1 MSGYRDP
8 VTLVRGLPR
17 PVRLLVAGTFITK
30 LGTFILP
37 YLSLILRREF
47 GLGPRAVA
55 ALMFAYGLGSMV
67 SVLAGGALTDR
78 LGRRVTL
85 LFSLAGSGALAVALG
100 LTSSVSVFA
109 PLLVLLGFV
118 ADLYRPPSSS
128 IVGDLLPS
136 AERATGFAALRL
148 AINLGFAFGM
158 AIGGLLADLS
168 WRLLFVLDGVTTLGF
183 AAVVYVGIPETGAP
197 RAEAAPRGGPGP
209 WRDPVFLQLA
219 ATSLCLAFVFV
230 SFVTVLPLT
239 VTLSAGYPALVY
251 GLIIGVNGLLI
262 AALEISV
269 AHALRGR
276 RRLRVAALGTMLV
289 GLGFAL
295 SGLVLHWA
303 WFLLMVVLWT
313 AGEILAMP
321 QKMAFVADWAPPE
334 ARGRYLGFYSA
345 TWSLALALNPLVC
358 LPLHAALGDRLF
370 WTLALVPTVPSAL
383 VLLRLDRRADR
394 PERLRGMSVARA
406 QSG

>member
-230 SFVTVLPLT
+230 NFVTVLPLT

-394 PERLRGMSVARA
+394 PGRLRGMSVARA

>member
-1 MSGYRDP
+1 
-8 VTLVRGLPR
+8 
-17 PVRLLVAGTFITK
+17 
-30 LGTFILP
+30 
-37 YLSLILRREF
+37 
-47 GLGPRAVA
+47 
-55 ALMFAYGLGSMV
+55 
-67 SVLAGGALTDR
+67 
-78 LGRRVTL
+78 
-85 LFSLAGSGALAVALG
+85 
-100 LTSSVSVFA
+100 
-109 PLLVLLGFV
+109 
-118 ADLYRPPSSS
+118 
-128 IVGDLLPS
+128 
-136 AERATGFAALRL
+136 
-148 AINLGFAFGM
+148 
-158 AIGGLLADLS
+158 
-168 WRLLFVLDGVTTLGF
+168 
-183 AAVVYVGIPETGAP
+183 
-197 RAEAAPRGGPGP
+197 
-209 WRDPVFLQLA
+209 VFLRLA

-230 SFVTVLPLT
+230 NFVTVLPLT

>member
-230 SFVTVLPLT
+230 NFVTVLPLT

>member
-209 WRDPVFLQLA
+209 WRDPVFLRLA

-230 SFVTVLPLT
+230 NFVTVLPLT

-394 PERLRGMSVARA
+394 PGRLRGMSVARA